1 MVKRK
6 PLFEAIPCNLQ
17 LFEIEENGQKILKV
31 RGVFHRAD
39 ERNANGRIYPSSLLE
54 RETKRLNDRLKESV
68 FMQADHPADGMSKVS
83 QTAAILSGVE
93 YDPKT
98 KEVMG
103 EAKVLETTLGKDLAA
118 IVRAGG
124 RVGISARGFG
134 TTTPGECAGQK
145 GDVVNEDYSL
155 ATFDFVV
162 GQSTRNAV
170 VSSFSEQDE
179 ALHGPSGGDEM
190 DISKMTLEELKAAR
204 PDILKTI
211 EEAAT
216 KAAKTA
222 SETEVNARVA
232 TLVGEA
238 AEKIEAKL
246 REELKLEATKKKK
259 NGKAADDEEDK
270 NDKGDDET
278 TEQYLVRMNSVL
290 EKKGYDVRLVKKD
303 APVTGDK
310 NTAKLEA
317 EVVKVRTQL
326 NEALQSLQTVSN
338 TQKAMNEQALA
349 VAVDKRIMEATS
361 GEKKFRNAL
370 IERLRKVC
378 KTVEEV
384 EVKLPLERG
393 EIERL
398 ITESTGGGHGK
409 GDPGKNEELGT
420 REDGET
426 KTFKTKGGMELTE
439 AQIRQ
444 RSLSGI
450 ETILVD

>member
-1 MVKRK
+1 MAKRQ
-6 PLFEAIPCNLQ
+6 PMFEAIPCDLQ
-17 LFEIEENGQKILKV
+17 LIEAEQNGQKILKV

-39 ERNANGRIYPSSLLE
+39 EKNANNRIYPASLLE

-68 FMQADHPADGMSKVS
+68 FMQADHPVDGMSKVS
-83 QTAAILSGVE
+83 QTAAILSSVQ
-93 YDPKT
+93 YDKKT
-98 KEVMG
+98 KEVTG
-103 EAKVLETTLGKDLAA
+103 EATVLETTLGKDLAA

-145 GDVVNEDYSL
+145 GDVVNEDYQL

-204 PDILKTI
+204 PDLFKAI
-211 EEAAT
+211 EDTAA

-222 SETEVNARVA
+222 NEQEINTRVA
-232 TLVGEA
+232 TQVAEA
-238 AEKIEAKL
+238 AEKLETKL
-246 REELKLEATKKKK
+246 REELKLEAKKKK
-259 NGKAADDEEDK
+259 NGKVDDAEDAA
-270 NDKGDDET
+270 DKGDDET
-278 TEQYLVRMNSVL
+278 TEAYLSRMNSVL
-290 EKKGYDVRLVKKD
+290 EKKGYDVKLVKKD
-303 APVTGDK
+303 APAVGDK
-310 NTAKLEA
+310 VSAKVEA
-317 EVVKVRTQL
+317 ELTKMRTQL
-326 NEALQSLQTVSN
+326 NEALQSLQSVSGQ
-338 TQKAMNEQALA
+338 QKNMNEQALA
-349 VAVDKRIMEATS
+349 IAVDKKIMEVTA

-384 EVKLPLERG
+384 EVKVPTERA

-398 ITESTGGGHGK
+398 ITEATGSRGK
-409 GDPGKNEELGT
+409 GQPGKEEELGT
-420 REDGET
+420 DDDNKE
-426 KTFKTKGGMELTE
+426 KTYKTKSGMELTE
-439 AQIRQ
+439 SQVSQ
-444 RSLSGI
+444 RRNAGI
-450 ETILVD
+450 STELVD